1 MADPAVVLYPI
12 DPVQSRVRFII
23 DETTMGGVV
32 RTVVGATDQ
41 VAGDILVHFK
51 NPAASEFG
59 VIRINARTLRTDS
72 TMRDQKIRSQIIES
86 ARDDYEFVELQPV
99 ETTGLPDLI
108 RLQNRV
114 QIGIRG
120 DLTIRDVTISVDFQR
135 TVSAVSAER
144 LEASVGARIFWPDF
158 ELNIPF
164 ALGIVGVNK
173 DVLLEI
179 DLVAVAVEIRPS

>member
-1 MADPAVVLYPI
+1 M
-12 DPVQSRVRFII
+12 
-23 DETTMGGVV
+23 

-99 ETTGLPDLI
+99 EITGLPDLI

-120 DLTIRDVTISVDFQR
+120 DLTIRDVTILVDFQR